1 MKKKL
6 LIIFSVISSSVYAQD
21 LTVNTTQSINWNK
34 DYIKFYGFL
43 QSGLVTD
50 GDGNKIV
57 VGGFDGVNVDFGTD
71 ATISSE
77 NYSNLFIVKYDSND
91 NVIFL
96 KNIGESFDEE
106 ILCCNDYASDVKVDS
121 ENNIYVL
128 ATIDAGRLQNVDL
141 DPEHPESNSIISTSY
156 GDVFSE
162 ADYNAFL
169 IKYSPEGKM
178 LWYREIKDDFTEGS
192 FSLFIDTNNDV
203 WATGYVGGF
212 TGANID
218 FDTNHEYSDN
228 RDIIQG
234 EFLRLGFVAHYNSD
248 GDFVDV
254 KGIGGGTLS
263 SLHVCVAPS
272 GNMYLTGAFNALKG
286 TNAKGLS
293 LFKNN
298 ETPVYVES
306 QGFFEFAPQ
315 NTDIF
320 ILKCNASGNVEW
332 VKTISSNSFN
342 SVTDITFDDDEN
354 VYISGYFSGNNV
366 DFDTDND
373 LSYDTKTS
381 VPNGSGFVAEY
392 DTNGSLSMLKTI
404 DGGTRTRIHSL
415 AVSDNGTIAV
425 GGDFRGDVS
434 LGDISLNASSSNSN
448 PLIAIIDSAGNWN
461 NVKKIEK
468 NGYASI
474 ASIGVTANNE
484 FQFVGFEAT
493 SYTEGYNIESI
504 FYGNAESELLN
515 AATPVVLDNN
525 NIIVYPNPTSN
536 VVNIQTKKD
545 TIEQIDIYTLDGK
558 LLLSQKGSKTIRVG
572 SLSGGVYVLKMQ
584 LIDNKNYLKRI
595 LVK

>member
-1 MKKKL
+1 MKTTL
-6 LIIFSVISSSVYAQD
+6 LLAILFISISLNAQD
-21 LTVNTTQSINWNK
+21 LIVNTTQSINWNK
-34 DYIKFYGFL
+34 DYTKFYGFL
-43 QSGLVTD
+43 QSALVTD
-50 GDGNKIV
+50 SDGNKIV

-192 FSLFIDTNNDV
+192 FSLFIDNNDDV

-293 LFKNN
+293 LFKND

-342 SVTDITFDDDEN
+342 SVTDITFDDNEHI
-354 VYISGYFSGNNV
+354 YISGYFSGNNV
-366 DFDTDND
+366 DFDIDND

-381 VPNGSGFVAEY
+381 GSNGSGFVAKYNSEGNL
-392 DTNGSLSMLKTI
+392 TILKTI
-404 DGGTRTRIHSL
+404 DGGIRTRIHSL
-415 AVSDNGTIAV
+415 AINNNGTIAV
-425 GGDFRGDVS
+425 GGDFKGDVS
-434 LGDISLNASSSNSN
+434 FGDISLNTSSSNSN
-448 PLIAIIDSAGNWN
+448 PFIAIIDSAGNWS

-474 ASIGVTANNE
+474 ASIEATPNNN
-484 FQFVGFEAT
+484 FHFVGFEAVI
-493 SYTEGYNIESI
+493 YTEGYNIESI
-504 FYGNAESELLN
+504 FYGIAQSESLVTAIPDILE
-515 AATPVVLDNN
+515 NN
-525 NIIVYPNPTSN
+525 NIIVYPNPATDFL
-536 VVNIQTKKD
+536 NIQTKKD
-545 TIEQIDIYTLDGK
+545 IDQIDVYSLSGR
-558 LLLSQKGSKTIRVG
+558 LLLSEKDSRLIDVTT
-572 SLSGGVYVLKMQ
+572 LPDGVYLLKMY
-584 LIDNKNYLKRI
+584 LKNSESYMKRI